1 MKMFESMRI
10 PSIKRF
16 RISGGVALYENE
28 AFKAGFTFLANMLGN
43 LSVKETISHATLN
56 KDVNI

>member
-1 MKMFESMRI
+1 MKMFESIRI

-43 LSVKETISHATLN
+43 LSAKETISHATLN
-56 KDVNI
+56 N

>member
-16 RISGGVALYENE
+16 RINGGVALNENE
-28 AFKAGFTFLANMLGN
+28 AFKAGYAFLANMLGN
-43 LSVKETISHATLN
+43 QSAKETISHATLN
-56 KDVNI
+56 KDLNI

>member
-16 RISGGVALYENE
+16 RISGGVTLYENE
-28 AFKAGFTFLANMLGN
+28 AFKAGFTFLGEH
-43 LSVKETISHATLN
+43 VR
-56 KDVNI
+56 